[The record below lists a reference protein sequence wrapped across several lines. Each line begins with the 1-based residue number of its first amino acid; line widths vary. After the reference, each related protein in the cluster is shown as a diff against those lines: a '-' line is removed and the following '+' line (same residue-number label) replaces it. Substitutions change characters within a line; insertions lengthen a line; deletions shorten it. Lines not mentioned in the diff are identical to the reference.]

1 MLVSCISKK
10 MYECTA
16 ETHVSKKKYNLC
28 HNKKEIWSS
37 TNYFKTKIK
46 WTATCHITSFYYLF
60 NKNKVKTQKLST
72 CLDFISFIA
81 EEFCPTLSTT
91 LLQFRHLFL
100 HRSLEVPP
108 QHFNQAEDR
117 TLVDYKT
124 LILFSFSNSKQQT
137 RHSFLLCLGSLYAP
151 VWAKL

>member
-1 MLVSCISKK
+1 MSVLLRLMSQK
-10 MYECTA
+10 
-16 ETHVSKKKYNLC
+16 KKKYSLC
-28 HNKKEIWSS
+28 HNKKEIYIWSS

-72 CLDFISFIA
+72 CHDFISLIA

-137 RHSFLLCLGSLYAP
+137 RHSLLLCLGSLYAP